1 MIPKKIEE
9 VFNQQIKHELESAYL
24 YLAMAAY
31 FDEEGFPGMA
41 RWMRAQVQEELTHA
55 MRFFKHVIERGGKV
69 RLQPLNI
76 LGEKWNSPK
85 EAFEAAYEHEKFITG
100 KINELVKLAQTE
112 GDYASNSLLQWF
124 VDEQVEEEESTLKV
138 AQDLKL
144 VGGDGRGVLMLD
156 RELGTRTFVL
166 PPELAAFYAQGA
178 ETAP

>member
-1 MIPKKIEE
+1 MIPAKVEE
-9 VFNQQIKHELESAYL
+9 AFNQQIKHELESAYL

-31 FDEEGFPGMA
+31 FDETGFHGMA

-55 MRFFKHVIERGGKV
+55 MRFFKHIIERGGEV

-76 LGEKWNSPK
+76 AGNKWNSPQ

-100 KINELVKLAQTE
+100 KINELVKIAQSE

-144 VGGDGRGVLMLD
+144 VGGDGRGVLMID
-156 RELGTRTFVL
+156 REIGQRTFIL
-166 PPELAAFYAQGA
+166 PPELAAFYAQNTG
-178 ETAP
+178 TGG